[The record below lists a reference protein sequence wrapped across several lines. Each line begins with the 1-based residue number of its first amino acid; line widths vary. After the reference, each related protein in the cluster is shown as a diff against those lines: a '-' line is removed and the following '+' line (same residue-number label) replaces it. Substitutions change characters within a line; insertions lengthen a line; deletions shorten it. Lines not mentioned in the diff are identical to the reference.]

1 MRIRLAAALVVALAA
16 VFAPAAAFAR
26 GEIAV
31 VAWGDGAATG
41 GEAFT
46 AGEAAIGIATANP
59 AGRVVIRL
67 DGVADRAK
75 ACRDAVCIAQLG
87 AERGAEFVLAVV
99 VYRPRPNQPMT
110 TRFRLVLVRE
120 PVEQSQDV
128 ALAECDVGVA
138 PQDWRPLMEP
148 TLAPILSPI
157 EALPTA
163 TGQLLVTANVSDAE
177 VLVDG
182 TFQGRTPMP
191 VLPTIPVGR
200 HEVTVRAPRHHDFT
214 ASVEILADGESRV
227 DATLERIPEDTR
239 PFYAKPIAWI
249 IAGGVL
255 IAGGVVGVLV
265 ITGDEGPPPPAH
277 PLVPPLR

>member
-1 MRIRLAAALVVALAA
+1 VRILLVTALYATPSVAL
-16 VFAPAAAFAR
+16 AR

-31 VAWGDGAATG
+31 VAWEDAAATG

-75 ACRDAVCIAQLG
+75 ACRDAVCLAQLG

-99 VYRPRPNQPMT
+99 VHRARANQPMT
-110 TRFRLVLVRE
+110 AKFRLVLVRE
-120 PVEQSQDV
+120 PVEQSQEV
-128 ALAECDVGVA
+128 AAAECDVGVA

-148 TLAPILSPI
+148 TLAPILAPI
-157 EALPTA
+157 ERLPTA
-163 TGQLLVTANVSDAE
+163 TGRLLVTANVSDAE

-191 VLPTIPVGR
+191 VLPAIPVGR
-200 HEVTVRAPRHHDFT
+200 HEVTVRAPRHEDFT
-214 ASVEILADGESRV
+214 ASVEILEDGESRV

-239 PFYAKPIAWI
+239 PFYAMPIAWI

-255 IAGGVVGVLV
+255 VAGGAAGFLLLG
-265 ITGDEGPPPPAH
+265 GDEEPPPAH
-277 PLVPPLR
+277 ALVPPLR